1 MNDPDPF
8 LPIFKKLAADID
20 ETKDFPAR
28 RLLLAHYTSIAAL
41 DGIVAR
47 QEVWFSHPLAM
58 NDHEE
63 MVFGMTEGANVFR
76 AHIGLIGACE
86 TRERYELLRAAFEAL
101 LQAFWDHQAFD
112 TYVFCAAEHEA
123 DDVNG
128 RLSLWRGYGGNGSG
142 AAIVLDTGK
151 FGFVPDS
158 PFLVGRMHYLSRAAR
173 IAWANE
179 RLNVLAQALKD
190 TAVQDDQLHLPAMA
204 FLERLKLAAI
214 FSKDTGFSEELE
226 WRVVYRPERD
236 TRGLLKGMLSY
247 AVGPRGIEPRL
258 KLKIAP
264 LPGLLAEDMSLEK
277 LIDRIILGPSQTS
290 ALALP
295 TVRRMLAQKGM
306 PTLSDRVWASTT
318 PFRPT

>member
-1 MNDPDPF
+1 MCDPDLF
-8 LPIFKKLAADID
+8 LRIFRKLAADID
-20 ETKDFPAR
+20 ETMDYPAH

-41 DGIVAR
+41 EGMVGR

-76 AHIGLIGACE
+76 SHVGLIGACG
-86 TRERYELLRAAFEAL
+86 TRERYELLRAAFEAS
-101 LQAFWDHQAFD
+101 LQVFWDHQAFD

-128 RLSLWRGYGGNGSG
+128 RLSLWRGYGENGSG
-142 AAIVLDTGK
+142 VAIVFDTGK

-158 PFLVGRMHYLSRAAR
+158 PFLVGKVHYLSRAAR
-173 IAWANE
+173 IAWATE
-179 RLNVLAQALKD
+179 RMDVLTQALKE
-190 TAVQDDQLHLPAMA
+190 TPVPDDQLRFPAMA

-214 FSKDTGFSEELE
+214 FSKDIGFSEELE

-277 LIDRIILGPSQTS
+277 LVDRIILGPSQTS
-290 ALALP
+290 VLALP
-295 TVRRMLAQKGM
+295 TVRRMLAQEGM
-306 PTLSDRVWASTT
+306 ATLSGRVWTSTT
-318 PFRPT
+318 PFRAT